1 MSESRIPIL
10 TIVGKSGSGKTTLIE
25 KLIPELRR
33 RGYRVGTIKHH
44 LHDFEIDREGKD
56 SWRHARAG
64 ASTVVV
70 ASPHRL
76 AMVEAEPSDISLE
89 GLRERLFQ
97 HVDLIIAEGYKTGN
111 QPKIEVFR
119 RDAHDA
125 PLFDHRHPELLAT
138 VTDSELDTGVPIFG
152 LDDVAELTEFVIHA
166 FSLRTSAQA
175 DCSASSLYDDEIVGN
190 GSFPSKNN

>member
-76 AMVEAEPSDISLE
+76 AMMEAEPSDISLE

-97 HVDLIIAEGYKTGN
+97 HVDLIIAEGYKTGH

-119 RDAHDA
+119 REVHDA
-125 PLFDHRHPELLAT
+125 PLFDSQSPDLLAT
-138 VTDSELDTGVPIFG
+138 VTDSDVDTGVPIFG
-152 LDDVAELTEFVIHA
+152 LEDVAGLAEFILREL
-166 FSLRTSAQA
+166 SLQRENA
-175 DCSASSLYDDEIVGN
+175 
-190 GSFPSKNN
+190 